1 LLAKLVV
8 MGFEPGTEVGW
19 RWEEGWFWRHG
30 VWID

>member
-19 RWEEGWFWRHG
+19 RSEECWFWRHG
-30 VWID
+30 VRID